1 MAGMTSG
8 FRRYLQA
15 AWRVIR
21 RKNHIRIHESNF
33 CNALQLIKVQSIK
46 RSDYKNDACIAA
58 VFFGQNIHFAN
69 TKIFTTFCP
78 TSEFVSCAVSKKVQN
93 VVYLAKK
100 NDLEIE
106 KEYGICQRF
115 PHNFGRIIDLL
126 GSYNK

>member
-1 MAGMTSG
+1 MKSDIYFMTLALLSVWKVG
-8 FRRYLQA
+8 VLKNYLGIA
-15 AWRVIR
+15 I
-21 RKNHIRIHESNF
+21 SNS
-33 CNALQLIKVQSIK
+33 NDELVKVQSIK